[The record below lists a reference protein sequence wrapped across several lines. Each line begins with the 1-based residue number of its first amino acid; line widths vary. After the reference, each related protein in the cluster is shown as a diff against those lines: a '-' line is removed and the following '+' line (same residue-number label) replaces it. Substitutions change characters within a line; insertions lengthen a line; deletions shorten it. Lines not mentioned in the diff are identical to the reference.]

1 MTDISPRP
9 IFRRGEFER
18 QAILAIGSLLTAG
31 ILWMAATISDNT
43 TAVAGLRI
51 QIEALRDQVAELKSL
66 GKAALPADD
75 ARREIGRV
83 DALVVDLEARLR
95 RVEGRR

>member
-1 MTDISPRP
+1 MTDTFSRP
-9 IFRRGEFER
+9 PFRRSEFER

-43 TAVAGLRI
+43 ASVAGLRI
-51 QIEALRDQVAELKSL
+51 RIEALRDQVADLKIIV
-66 GKAALPADD
+66 KAALPADD